1 MRVSVVI
8 PVHNGS
14 AYLAEAV
21 ASVRAQTTPA
31 YELIV
36 VDDGSTDGS
45 DALARSLGA
54 FCIRQEQAGGG
65 PARNAGVRGATGDA
79 IAFLDSDD
87 LWAPTKL
94 ELQVGVLEANRQLD
108 GVLCHALQF
117 VSSDLTEEERAQ
129 VQCPEHS
136 QPGAGTS
143 ALLVRKAS
151 FDRTG
156 GFSSRFPVGEFI
168 DWYARATELGLG
180 FAMLPDVLLRRRI
193 HRTNTGRERRET
205 PGYTRI
211 VKEALDRRRRG
222 SAL

>member
-1 MRVSVVI
+1 MAALRV
-8 PVHNGS
+8 
-14 AYLAEAV
+14 
-21 ASVRAQTTPA
+21 TPA
-31 YELIV
+31 Y
-36 VDDGSTDGS
+36 
-45 DALARSLGA
+45 
-54 FCIRQEQAGGG
+54 AGGEGRRDRVPRLGRPLG
-65 PARNAGVRGATGDA
+65 PDQARAPGRRARGEPPAGRRALPRAAVR
-79 IAFLDSDD
+79 
-87 LWAPTKL
+87 
-94 ELQVGVLEANRQLD
+94 EL
-108 GVLCHALQF
+108 
-117 VSSDLTEEERAQ
+117 DLTEEERAQ

-156 GFSSRFPVGEFI
+156 GFSFRFPVGEFI

-180 FAMLPDVLLRRRI
+180 FAMLPEVLLKRRI

-211 VKEALDRRRRG
+211 VKEALDRRRSG